1 MANFEIAPFIVVD
14 LQAFAEGA
22 ASGTGDGGQTG
33 ETGTDAVSQSG
44 EENPA
49 AEGTAQATEA
59 DIAKSFDEMIAGE
72 YKDAFDKRVQTILK
86 GRLAKSEDAVKRLE
100 KLTPMLENLSEKYGL
115 KGDDVEGL
123 IKAVE
128 EDDDWLEEEAMRQN
142 KTVDELRTQRKA
154 DREVAKLRRQ
164 IDQLNVQRAYE
175 ELRAQEKEVQKIYP
189 DFNVQKEMQNPLF
202 ESLLRSP
209 MVDMKTAYEVVHKDE
224 TLRKAVSEAEKNAE
238 KRITDKIM
246 ANGMRPTENGNSSQS
261 ASSAKSDVSKLTAE
275 QRRDMIARAARG
287 ERIVL

>member
-154 DREVAKLRRQ
+154 DREVAKLRKQ
-164 IDQLNVQRAYE
+164 IDQLNIQRAYE

-224 TLRKAVSEAEKNAE
+224 TLRKAVSEAEKNTE